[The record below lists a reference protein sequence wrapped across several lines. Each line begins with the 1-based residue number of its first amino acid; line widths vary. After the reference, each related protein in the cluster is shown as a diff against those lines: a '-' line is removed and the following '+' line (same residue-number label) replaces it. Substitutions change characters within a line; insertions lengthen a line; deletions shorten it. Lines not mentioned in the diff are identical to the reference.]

1 MSSIKNRR
9 CVSMVAATSSRAN
22 CRHGQADRVAG
33 PFRTVVDD
41 SGSLA
46 ITAWTCAA
54 CGDVIEALHLLSRDG
69 KTQPYPIRRAVAM
82 SGGNQAVCCLA
93 GLEVSRGYGH
103 DETYGRRG
111 REIGVT

>member
-9 CVSMVAATSSRAN
+9 FVSMATAATSSRAN

-69 KTQPYPIRRAVAM
+69 KTQPYPIRRAVA
-82 SGGNQAVCCLA
+82 SQAETRRFAALP
-93 GLEVSRGYGH
+93 VSR
-103 DETYGRRG
+103 
-111 REIGVT
+111 

>member
-9 CVSMVAATSSRAN
+9 FVSLATAATSSRAN

-33 PFRTVVDD
+33 PVRTVVDD

-54 CGDVIEALHLLSRDG
+54 CGNLIEELHLLSRDG
-69 KTQPYPIRRAVAM
+69 KTQPYPIRRAVA
-82 SGGNQAVCCLA
+82 SQAEARRFAALP
-93 GLEVSRGYGH
+93 VSR
-103 DETYGRRG
+103 
-111 REIGVT
+111 

>member
-9 CVSMVAATSSRAN
+9 FVSMATAATSSRAN

-33 PFRTVVDD
+33 PVRTVVDD

-54 CGDVIEALHLLSRDG
+54 CGDRIEDLHLLSRDG
-69 KTQPYPIRRAVAM
+69 TARPYPIRHAVVPRV
-82 SGGNQAVCCLA
+82 QTRRLA
-93 GLEVSRGYGH
+93 ALPVWR
-103 DETYGRRG
+103 
-111 REIGVT
+111 

>member
-1 MSSIKNRR
+1 MSSIKKRR

-41 SGSLA
+41 SGSLV

-69 KTQPYPIRRAVAM
+69 TAQPYPIRRAVAC
-82 SGGNQAVCCLA
+82 QAETRRFAALP
-93 GLEVSRGYGH
+93 VSR
-103 DETYGRRG
+103 
-111 REIGVT
+111 